1 MTTPAPKHRA
11 IIHLAA
17 DMRKGAGA
25 HSVARRPGP
34 SADEWDDD
42 LVLPLKCEHCG
53 GRLGLQDP
61 GTVCG
66 GCKH

>member
-1 MTTPAPKHRA
+1 MKTPAPKHRA

-25 HSVARRPGP
+25 HSVARKPGP

-42 LVLPLKCEHCG
+42 LTSSTIPEYPETMTDDASAL
-53 GRLGLQDP
+53 
-61 GTVCG
+61 
-66 GCKH
+66 